1 MGPYGLL
8 DLLILHSNSFSV
20 FRQAVILPRR
30 WDSRYESITHVY
42 LWNAH
47 DAIQEHVA
55 IFLPWAMPGPYG
67 SETHVQFVALQL
79 ACRVQFLCSASNS
92 MPGMESTMVQ
102 IR

>member
-8 DLLILHSNSFSV
+8 DLLILHSNSFPV

-30 WDSRYESITHVY
+30 WDSLYESITHVY
-42 LWNAH
+42 LWNVH

-55 IFLPWAMPGPYG
+55 IFLMPGPYG

-79 ACRVQFLCSASNS
+79 AYRVQFHCSASNPT
-92 MPGMESTMVQ
+92 PGMESKMVQ
-102 IR
+102 RC